1 MTTRPSPRPSSASDA
16 WRALDPLTRLV
27 VAVATMFA
35 ALILSGVL
43 CPLVLLV
50 VAVAIPASLARE
62 LAPVAR
68 LALLL
73 SLPLVVSV
81 IAINLLFS
89 SGTSA
94 DGAWLAAEV
103 VVRVF
108 TMAAATVLF
117 YRTTSP
123 ADLVGSLQHHGLSP
137 RGTFVVHNAVAMIPR
152 LAERARDVAAAQRA
166 RGMDSEGSW
175 WRRGRGIV
183 AIAGPTVLGAVSEVE
198 TRTLALETR
207 GFTRPGRP
215 TVLRVPRDRAG
226 QRFARWAVAGAVV
239 ALTVGRVVGMLPC

>member
-1 MTTRPSPRPSSASDA
+1 MA
-16 WRALDPLTRLV
+16 
-27 VAVATMFA
+27 A
-35 ALILSGVL
+35 ALILSGVI

-62 LAPVAR
+62 LAPVTR
-68 LALLL
+68 LAVLL

-81 IAINLLFS
+81 IVINLLFS
-89 SGTSA
+89 SGTA
-94 DGAWLAAEV
+94 AAGAWLAAEV
-103 VVRVF
+103 VVRVL

-137 RGTFVVHNAVAMIPR
+137 QATFVVHNAVAMIPR
-152 LAERARDVAAAQRA
+152 LTERAHDVAAAQRA
-166 RGMDSEGSW
+166 RGMDSEGRW

-183 AIAGPTVLGAVSEVE
+183 AIAAPTVLGAVSEVE
-198 TRTLALETR
+198 ARTLALETR

-215 TVLRVPRDRAG
+215 TVLRVPRDSAT

-239 ALTVGRVVGMLPC
+239 VLAVGRVVGVLPC